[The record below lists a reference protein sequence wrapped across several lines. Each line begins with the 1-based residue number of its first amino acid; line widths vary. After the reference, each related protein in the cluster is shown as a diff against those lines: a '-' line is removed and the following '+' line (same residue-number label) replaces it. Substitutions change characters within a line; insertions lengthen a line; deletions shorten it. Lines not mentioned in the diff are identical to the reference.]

1 MEFMTVTNDMQP
13 VVTNSTHELEPRIR
27 LEVLLHLLKN
37 ARFGI
42 DIDRMRKVSM
52 IYDIVL
58 SEPVIL
64 TSPTYK
70 NLVNNLQEK
79 APKHLESVTSAE
91 FMQGLTD
98 SELQQQK
105 HFCCIL
111 EKFIDGSF
119 RTPADYTQYSYHYD
133 IMRTIDYE
141 ETIHLYANI
150 LDYAIS
156 CDFEPILVRDY
167 LENRVSVYQLYA
179 LVTYCDFEVLPNN
192 VEYEYVVERV
202 LLWFKREE
210 RA

>member
-1 MEFMTVTNDMQP
+1 MTRTNDMQP
-13 VVTNSTHELEPRIR
+13 EVTSSTHELEPRIR
-27 LEVLLHLLKN
+27 LEVLLQLLKN

-42 DIDRMRKVSM
+42 DIDRMHKVSL

-70 NLVNNLQEK
+70 NVLNNLREK
-79 APKHLESVTSAE
+79 AVKHRESVTTTE
-91 FMQGLTD
+91 FMYGLTD
-98 SELQQQK
+98 SELEQQK

-111 EKFIDGSF
+111 DRFIDGTF
-119 RTPADYTQYSYHYD
+119 GTPEDYAQYSYHYD

-156 CDFEPILVRDY
+156 CDFDQILVRDY

-202 LLWFKREE
+202 LLWYKREE